1 MQTQQGGTVNEGFGM
16 LVGARC
22 VCFDAVVVFA
32 SPSDA
37 AIFSEQLSFQ
47 HIFLKYIYLHMYR
60 ENHISFLILRANT
73 TKKESAPYHNNDRK
87 KIKHKATTM
96 VLASTLEHSPGTG
109 LILPTSIHAVK
120 ESGHFFQGA

>member
-1 MQTQQGGTVNEGFGM
+1 MKASECL
-16 LVGARC
+16 LVPG
-22 VCFDAVVVFA
+22 VCA
-32 SPSDA
+32 STRWWWWCSLRHRKA